1 MLKSMTAYGRA
12 LQKGED
18 RDVTVEIRS
27 VNSRYFDCTVRLPR
41 GYLHMEEKIKSFV
54 QRNVISRGKVEI
66 FVNVERHT
74 AGVARVDVD
83 MEYARAYV
91 DALRRL
97 RDELGLADDI
107 TVMSVAKSP
116 DVFSVTHE
124 EKDPEEE
131 WARMEEVLTLAGRDF
146 SRMREGEGERIAL
159 DISQKLQKVAAWRE
173 EIALLSK
180 NDTESYRQKL
190 EARLKNLLDER
201 GIAVDE
207 GRLLTE
213 CAIFADRI
221 AIDEELVRLASH
233 FRAFE
238 EMLSSPE
245 PTGKKL
251 DFLMQEMNRETNTIG
266 SKCQNT
272 EIAERVVLI
281 KNELEKI
288 REQIQNVE

>member
-12 LQKGED
+12 VQKCED

-54 QRNVISRGKVEI
+54 QKNVISRGKVEI
-66 FVNVERHT
+66 FINVEKHS
-74 AGVARVDVD
+74 AGVAQVSVD

-97 RDELGLADDI
+97 RDELGLKDDI

-116 DVFSVTHE
+116 DVFSVSHVE
-124 EKDPEEE
+124 EDPEEE
-131 WARMEEVLTLAGRDF
+131 WARMEEVLSRAGQDF
-146 SRMREGEGERIAL
+146 SAMREGEGERIAR
-159 DISQKLQKVAAWRE
+159 DISEKVGKVALWRE
-173 EIALLSK
+173 EIAALSK
-180 NDTESYRQKL
+180 NDTEGYRQKL
-190 EARLKNLLDER
+190 EGRLRNLLDER

-221 AIDEELVRLASH
+221 AIDEELVRLGSH
-233 FRAFE
+233 FEAFDR
-238 EMLSSPE
+238 MLSASE

-272 EIAERVVLI
+272 EVAERVVLI

>member
-1 MLKSMTAYGRA
+1 
-12 LQKGED
+12 
-18 RDVTVEIRS
+18 
-27 VNSRYFDCTVRLPR
+27 
-41 GYLHMEEKIKSFV
+41 
-54 QRNVISRGKVEI
+54 
-66 FVNVERHT
+66 
-74 AGVARVDVD
+74 VDL
-83 MEYARAYV
+83 EYARAYV

-97 RDELGLADDI
+97 RDELGLKDDI

-116 DVFSVTHE
+116 DVFSVSHTE
-124 EKDPEEE
+124 EDPEEE
-131 WARMEEVLTLAGRDF
+131 WARMEEVLSRAGKDF
-146 SRMREGEGERIAL
+146 SAMREGEGERIAR
-159 DISQKLQKVAAWRE
+159 DISDKVARVALWRE
-173 EIALLSK
+173 EIAALSK
-180 NDTESYRQKL
+180 NDTEGYRQKL
-190 EARLKNLLDER
+190 ENRLRNLLDER

-221 AIDEELVRLASH
+221 AIDEELVRLGSH
-233 FRAFE
+233 FEAFDR
-238 EMLSSPE
+238 MLCANE

-272 EIAERVVLI
+272 AVAERVVLI